1 MPLPSWCDFPPL
13 SRIHMIRGLLRHT
26 WQRLLAHIWCKPLA
40 NRIHWKANIQWDK
53 QGCKLGA
60 MVVCKDDCVDAL
72 WFSFLWP
79 FCLPILFQPFLPGFS
94 SVLVVWTA
102 QNPWKAYQWR
112 PVEETQQVSLTGS
125 AASYSGV
132 KQFEPFN
139 SQWCSLVQHCDALC
153 ICVVCTSDTHGDS
166 LLTFATTIASFVSG
180 SGYFI
185 DLPANKSHASSM
197 LSDLH
202 VWRWVDKLTRAF
214 LAWERPASKQRREV
228 CHRFFTHT
236 NACCITFCGIHPST
250 SLSLFFDHCFIF
262 GLIKTGIPWNLLR
275 VTIELTTMSTNVNVI
290 VAASELLEEPGLR
303 MSCSRVWIWLS
314 WVNVVRMCNLPTFR
328 SLFAFPLFCFKMPFQ
343 VNTVP

>member
-139 SQWCSLVQHCDALC
+139 SQWCSLVQHCVSVWYVLPIHMVTACSRLQPQ
-153 ICVVCTSDTHGDS
+153 S
-166 LLTFATTIASFVSG
+166 LLSFQAQGTLLTCRPTSLM
-180 SGYFI
+180 
-185 DLPANKSHASSM
+185 LPACSATYM
-197 LSDLH
+197 
-202 VWRWVDKLTRAF
+202 
-214 LAWERPASKQRREV
+214 
-228 CHRFFTHT
+228 
-236 NACCITFCGIHPST
+236 
-250 SLSLFFDHCFIF
+250 F
-262 GLIKTGIPWNLLR
+262 GGG
-275 VTIELTTMSTNVNVI
+275 STN
-290 VAASELLEEPGLR
+290 
-303 MSCSRVWIWLS
+303 
-314 WVNVVRMCNLPTFR
+314 
-328 SLFAFPLFCFKMPFQ
+328 
-343 VNTVP
+343 

>member
-79 FCLPILFQPFLPGFS
+79 FCLPILFQPFLPGVS

-132 KQFEPFN
+132 EQFEPFN

-202 VWRWVDKLTRAF
+202 VWRWVDKLTRAL

-236 NACCITFCGIHPST
+236 QTHVASHFVV
-250 SLSLFFDHCFIF
+250 FIPRRRCPF
-262 GLIKTGIPWNLLR
+262 S
-275 VTIELTTMSTNVNVI
+275 LTTVS
-290 VAASELLEEPGLR
+290 S
-303 MSCSRVWIWLS
+303 SVW
-314 WVNVVRMCNLPTFR
+314 
-328 SLFAFPLFCFKMPFQ
+328 
-343 VNTVP
+343 